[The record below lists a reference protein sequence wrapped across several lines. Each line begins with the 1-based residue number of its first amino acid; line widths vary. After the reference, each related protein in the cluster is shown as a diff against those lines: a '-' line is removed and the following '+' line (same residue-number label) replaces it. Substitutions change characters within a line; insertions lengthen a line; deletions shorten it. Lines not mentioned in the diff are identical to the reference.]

1 MTTHRLRATALAG
14 LAGIVGIAAVVAGP
28 IATAAAPTTEIKPP
42 TLEKGDPGYVPHV
55 DGDGLLV
62 GDSRYD
68 FDGREVRFLG
78 YAGKQLNHY
87 VVGVYRGGKPKSHRV
102 IQVQPD
108 DARRVV
114 LRGVSVPDLVLSS
127 DGEQLFRSIYRP
139 REQRTVV
146 RTWSTKTGKVI
157 ATPTFAG
164 YADVLDAFDG
174 TAVLGASM
182 PDRTFSWK
190 IGSGA
195 TTRIVDRNGYVAD
208 VRHNRLASI
217 AGDIYAGGC
226 SVVSTITKPRK
237 RLWRSCHQ
245 AVVTFSPSG
254 ERLVT
259 THLLTDG
266 LGSGE
271 LQLRESTGK
280 HLRSFTTYYF
290 GQVWWEAD
298 EVLLMHAHGRKKS
311 AWVRC
316 EENGD
321 CVRTSRLRR
330 TDG

>member
-1 MTTHRLRATALAG
+1 MKTHRLRVTVMAALAG
-14 LAGIVGIAAVVAGP
+14 FVGLSSVLAGPV
-28 IATAAAPTTEIKPP
+28 ATAAAPTTDIKPAA
-42 TLEKGDPGYVPHV
+42 LEKGDPGYVPHV

-78 YAGKQLNHY
+78 YSGRQLNRY
-87 VVGVYRGGKPKSHRV
+87 VVGVYRGGRPNSHRV
-102 IQVQPD
+102 IEVQPD
-108 DARRVV
+108 NARRVV

-139 REQRTVV
+139 GERQTVV

-157 ATPTFAG
+157 AEPTFGG
-164 YADVLDAFDG
+164 YVDVLDAFDG
-174 TAVLGASM
+174 TAVVGATT

-195 TTRIVDRNGYVAD
+195 TKRIVNRNGYEAD
-208 VRHNRLASI
+208 VRHNRLASFT
-217 AGDIYAGGC
+217 GDPYEGGC
-226 SVVSTITKPRK
+226 SVVSTITRPRE
-237 RLWRSCHQ
+237 RLWRSCEQ

-254 ERLVT
+254 DRIVT

-271 LQLRESTGK
+271 LQLRETTGK

-290 GQVWWEAD
+290 GWVWWEAD
-298 EVLLMHAHGRKKS
+298 EVLLMHAHGKKRS

-316 EENGD
+316 DEDGGCE
-321 CVRTSRLRR
+321 RTSRLRR